1 MKAYVT
7 KKENIC
13 VFTAAG
19 QKPRGK
25 GSFRT
30 RKDKEN
36 YKTIESAVSSFI
48 QEFNGEIVDA
58 LKVNI
63 DLYPVRNLI

>member
-25 GSFRT
+25 GSFRA

-36 YKTIESAVSSFI
+36 YQTFESSVSSLLK
-48 QEFNGEIVDA
+48 EFNGEIIDA
-58 LKVNI
+58 LNLNI
-63 DLYPVRNLI
+63 DFYPVRNLI

>member
-36 YKTIESAVSSFI
+36 HQTIESAVSSFI
-48 QEFNGEIVDA
+48 EEFNGEIIDA
-58 LKVNI
+58 LKMNT
-63 DLYPVRNLI
+63 DFYPVQNLI